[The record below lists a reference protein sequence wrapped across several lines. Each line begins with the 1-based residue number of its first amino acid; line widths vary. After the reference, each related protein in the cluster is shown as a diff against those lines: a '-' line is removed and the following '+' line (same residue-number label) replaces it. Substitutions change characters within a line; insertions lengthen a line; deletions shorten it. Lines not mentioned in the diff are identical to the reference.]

1 MTGQERTRQELA
13 QLAPSPEPQAIAAV
27 DNGEKS
33 LYFNPA
39 KFEQAYR
46 ASKLLASSQ
55 LVPEQYRNQSQNCF
69 IALQVA
75 DRMQI
80 DPFLYMQNTYV
91 VHGKPGLNGALAIAL
106 INKSGPFIE
115 PIAFEYKGK
124 YGVDRR
130 CKATGILES
139 GRVCE
144 ATITWEMVKA
154 EGWLSNSKW
163 TSIPDQM
170 LSYRSAAFLG
180 RLYCPEVL
188 MGMQTVDELI
198 DAGPQLDPEAHV
210 PLPEG
215 NEGLKALLGRTEPA
229 TAPVEEEL
237 KVEPIPEAAAEQL
250 KQDIEKMDAVEDEV
264 MVGEYEPRPKQ
275 FCQKH
280 IKLELELDHDG
291 NRYCPACRDAVAET
305 QQSAGPGVENAEKP
319 VAENIEKMDAI
330 EGDCSVEEKAAV
342 DLGWETPEPEPVY
355 TCPTCKTETPK
366 TELKTRKSQ
375 RADASGVKKTLEY
388 CPKCLVVAKSGWEA

>member
-264 MVGEYEPRPKQ
+264 MVGEYEPP
-275 FCQKH
+275 
-280 IKLELELDHDG
+280 
-291 NRYCPACRDAVAET
+291 NAVAET

-330 EGDCSVEEKAAV
+330 EGDCSVEDAIRDGKKAAV